1 MFRKSFLVLIK
12 KSSVL
17 LKNTINWF
25 NSVWYMS
32 NRVHIKEDWLPNFKP
47 LSCFRMKC
55 WGFTKVEPKSVNFA
69 QKRKAKKKRL
79 QKWSW
84 VSINP
89 LADRESHQ
97 VPEKFLGPSCSVV
110 FLTSLSL
117 FLNMIVGGLWYYY
130 VACCSSV
137 SSVVDSRLGSQVSM
151 LETSTF
157 RGRGTIR
164 SRMLAFCF
172 FFSFLSLQAL
182 KCRSFLISS
191 GVGHGVGAPFSL
203 PQALLSSWGRKKPK
217 QDLLPPHPVGNL
229 ISLRLHL
236 LVRIPV
242 KKPPLRDLIPQHAS

>member
-1 MFRKSFLVLIK
+1 M
-12 KSSVL
+12 
-17 LKNTINWF
+17 
-25 NSVWYMS
+25 
-32 NRVHIKEDWLPNFKP
+32 
-47 LSCFRMKC
+47 
-55 WGFTKVEPKSVNFA
+55 
-69 QKRKAKKKRL
+69 
-79 QKWSW
+79 
-84 VSINP
+84 SINP

-172 FFSFLSLQAL
+172 FFLFSLSSGAKVSVFSHFIRCRSWRRSSFLP
-182 KCRSFLISS
+182 SS
-191 GVGHGVGAPFSL
+191 GPPFLMRTKKTETGSFAAS
-203 PQALLSSWGRKKPK
+203 PGRKPHFSPVASTCSDSCQKASSSGSHPTTCFLNHCQLMHK
-217 QDLLPPHPVGNL
+217 Q
-229 ISLRLHL
+229 
-236 LVRIPV
+236 
-242 KKPPLRDLIPQHAS
+242 K